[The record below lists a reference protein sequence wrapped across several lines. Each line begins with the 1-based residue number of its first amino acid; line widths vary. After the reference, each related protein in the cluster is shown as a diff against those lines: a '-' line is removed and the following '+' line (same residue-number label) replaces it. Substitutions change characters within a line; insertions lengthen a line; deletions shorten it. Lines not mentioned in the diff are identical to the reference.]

1 MKPDE
6 QDSSV
11 FDVIAEEQHEAPIKQ
26 VAEPEKQKPTETSKT
41 EVKPEVSKET
51 QTKTPKVEEAEED
64 EDQGKDTQDFSHKPI
79 KSEPVKAE
87 DTEPLQTETETK
99 TEEAETV
106 DDNWKA
112 TLPPAPVA
120 FAFPEPQVNEEG
132 QIVNMGPAEYQQY
145 LVERAKYEMR
155 TELYHQNVENKALDA
170 AEKILPELKTN
181 PSVRKL
187 VESTRTA
194 SILNGQ
200 QIDSYEAA
208 KLVRDA
214 LGLSADRLAKA
225 KAEGEQSAKTSI
237 TVQKRSQIE
246 SRGSSQAKPTA
257 STADKLAKR
266 LRQGDDEA
274 FAELFESWDK
284 EGKI

>member
-1 MKPDE
+1 MNQDD

-11 FDVIAEEQHEAPIKQ
+11 FDVIAEEQHEAPIKP
-26 VAEPEKQKPTETSKT
+26 VATPEKQKPAETSKT

-79 KSEPVKAE
+79 KSEPAKAE
-87 DTEPLQTETETK
+87 DTEPLQTETK

-106 DDNWKA
+106 DDNWKV
-112 TLPPAPVA
+112 TIPPAPA
-120 FAFPEPQVNEEG
+120 PFAFPEPQVNEEG
-132 QIVNMGPAEYQQY
+132 QIVNMGPEQYQQY

-237 TVQKRSQIE
+237 TIQKRSTIE

-257 STADKLAKR
+257 STTDKLAKR